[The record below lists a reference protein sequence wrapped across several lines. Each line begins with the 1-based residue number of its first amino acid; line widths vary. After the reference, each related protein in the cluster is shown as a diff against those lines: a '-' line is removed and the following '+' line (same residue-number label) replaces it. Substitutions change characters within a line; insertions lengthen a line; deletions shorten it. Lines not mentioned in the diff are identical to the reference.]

1 MKRNRGGRLRLF
13 GMTLLLLKLVVS
25 RNRSVSGA
33 KDCLPFLAQV
43 LPLHLVLGRHLVA
56 CLKYMAANKKQKS
69 IALDLDVIG
78 DLTVSNYTFKIQRS
92 KELVAHMI
100 LCHDYPFNI
109 MDH

>member
-1 MKRNRGGRLRLF
+1 
-13 GMTLLLLKLVVS
+13 
-25 RNRSVSGA
+25 
-33 KDCLPFLAQV
+33 
-43 LPLHLVLGRHLVA
+43 
-56 CLKYMAANKKQKS
+56 MAANKKQKS